1 MDDQIAAF
9 LDAGREFFGNFQ
21 VETAWHDVLAKTPR
35 YLDSTHNVAELL
47 DAQRQTNRARNS
59 LVAAGRELARTL
71 EATGADSLPLLTFIR
86 TVDGLGSGCG
96 SGGPARAW
104 PLWGPLAASLERLAI
119 REGLPTGSTATPT
132 GSTSTAARPPAA
144 TPGTDEGEVEGGI
157 PSAKAPAPG
166 EAKAPKAT
174 GDRPPTKRDRIREQR
189 LAFCR
194 PRRRKNPPETWDD
207 ICNAYRAK
215 FPKDANAG
223 PDTLRL
229 TFERYEGKYSG
240 E

>member
-1 MDDQIAAF
+1 MKDQIAVPRG
-9 LDAGREFFGNFQ
+9 AGREFFQAFS
-21 VETAWHDVLAKTPR
+21 VETAWVDVLAETPR
-35 YLDSTHNVAELL
+35 YLDSTHNAAELL

-119 REGLPTGSTATPT
+119 REGLPPAGSTATPT
-132 GSTSTAARPPAA
+132 GSTSTAARPPA
-144 TPGTDEGEVEGGI
+144 PGD
-157 PSAKAPAPG
+157 
-166 EAKAPKAT
+166 AKAPKPT
-174 GDRPPTKRDRIREQR
+174 GGRPPTKRDRIREQR
-189 LAFCR
+189 LSFCR
-194 PRRRKNPPETWDD
+194 PRRRKTPPETWDD
-207 ICNAYRAK
+207 IFAEYRKK
-215 FPKDANAG
+215 FPKDAAAG

-229 TFERYEGKYSG
+229 TFERYEGRYSG